1 MFLSIVISKYEY
13 LQREFNFSSTLVEDV
28 VNFNSANLQ
37 VLISTSDYLD
47 EVFFSMR

>member
-13 LQREFNFSSTLVEDV
+13 LQRKFNFSSTLVEDV
-28 VNFNSANLQ
+28 VNFNSENLQ